1 MEIPKIYSVYFSAT
15 GSTKKIVGEV
25 AKSFGDGCC
34 EVDITARCPERPIRL
49 SGSDLLVVGVPV
61 YGGRVPQGAVAGLN
75 AFKGERT
82 PAVIV
87 CVYGNRDYDDA
98 LLELDDIV
106 RANGFITVAAA
117 AYIAEHS
124 IFRNIAARRPDDEDR
139 KKLADFLS
147 QVRQKLSALEAI
159 PDTRLPLKGNRPYK
173 PLGSI
178 PIHPSGD
185 RHCSGCGL
193 CARLCPVQAI
203 PATAPRHTDKKKCIA
218 CGRCVAVCP
227 RKARRFRGLLY
238 RIAGWRMNRLCAV
251 RREPEFYL

>member
-1 MEIPKIYSVYFSAT
+1 MEISNVYAVYFSAT
-15 GSTKKIVGEV
+15 GSTKSIVREV
-25 AKSFGDGCC
+25 AQGFASDCR
-34 EVDITARCPERPIRL
+34 EVDITVRAPERPVRL

-75 AFKGERT
+75 ALEGERA

-98 LLELDDIV
+98 LLELDDLV
-106 RANGFITVAAA
+106 RAGGFVPVAAA
-117 AYIAEHS
+117 AYVAEHS
-124 IFRNIAARRPDDEDR
+124 IFRNIAARRPDGEDR
-139 KKLADFLS
+139 RKMADFLS
-147 QVRQKLSALEAI
+147 RVRRKLSASEPV
-159 PDTRLPLKGNRPYK
+159 PDSRLPLKGHRPYK
-173 PLGSI
+173 PLGTI

-185 RHCSGCGL
+185 RRCSGCGL

-203 PATAPRHTDKKKCIA
+203 SATDPRRTDTTRCIA
-218 CGRCVAVCP
+218 CARCVAVCP

-238 RIAGWRMNRLCAV
+238 RIAGWKMRRLCAA

>member
-1 MEIPKIYSVYFSAT
+1 MEISKIYSVYFSAT

-25 AKSFGDGCC
+25 AQGLGTGCC
-34 EVDITARCPERPIRL
+34 AVDITARSPEQPVRL

-61 YGGRVPQGAVAGLN
+61 YGGRVPQQAVAGLN

-82 PAVIV
+82 PAVII

-98 LLELDDIV
+98 LLELDDMV
-106 RANGFITVAAA
+106 RANGFVTLAAA

-124 IFRNIAARRPDDEDR
+124 IFRNIAAGRPDGEDR
-139 KKLADFLS
+139 KKMADFLL
-147 QVRQKLSALEAI
+147 QVRQKLSGLESI
-159 PDTRLPLKGNRPYK
+159 PDIRLPLKGNRPYK

-185 RHCSGCGL
+185 RHCKACGL
-193 CARLCPVQAI
+193 CARQCPVQAI
-203 PATAPRHTDKKKCIA
+203 PETAPRQTDTTKCIA

-238 RIAGWRMNRLCAV
+238 RIAGWKMGRRCSA

>member
-1 MEIPKIYSVYFSAT
+1 MKISKIYSVYFSAT
-15 GSTKKIVGEV
+15 GSTKKIVSEV
-25 AKSFGDGCC
+25 AQGFGADCC
-34 EVDITARCPERPIRL
+34 EVDITACCPERPVRL
-49 SGSDLLVVGVPV
+49 SGADLLVVGVPV
-61 YGGRVPQGAVAGLN
+61 YGGRVPQEAVAGLN

-106 RANGFITVAAA
+106 RANGFVTVAAA
-117 AYIAEHS
+117 ACIAEHS
-124 IFRNIAARRPDDEDR
+124 IFRNIAARRPDDGDR
-139 KKLADFLS
+139 RKMADFLS
-147 QVRQKLSALEAI
+147 QVRQKLSDLDSA
-159 PDTRLPLKGNRPYK
+159 PDIRLPLKGSRPYK

-185 RHCSGCGL
+185 RYCSGCGL
-193 CARLCPVQAI
+193 CARQCPVQAI
-203 PATAPRHTDKKKCIA
+203 PAADPRHTDTKKCIA

-227 RKARRFRGLLY
+227 QKARRFRGLLY
-238 RIAGWRMNRLCAV
+238 RIAGWKMNRLCAV